1 MTRIFKI
8 ILLAFIFPAFS
19 CAQKSETILLRNQVK
34 FPLGVS
40 VDADM
45 LLTNKRYRDV
55 ANNEFN
61 SITAENQMK
70 MYRIHPQQNRYDF
83 SKADSIVDF
92 ALRKGKRVHGHTL
105 VWFDGSAEWLKN
117 FKGTDKEF
125 SNEVKKHIQT
135 VVKHYKGKVTSWDVV
150 NEYLS
155 HNGDSVRDCIFSRRM
170 GKGYMA
176 QCFQWAHEAD
186 PQAILIYNEYGM
198 EWSEKKLQAMKSI
211 ALDFLKR
218 KIPIHGL
225 GVQFHVKTFDKDE
238 QIIRTLTELSQ
249 TGLKIHISELDVMV
263 NGNNQ
268 PNAVYTDSL
277 KQLQTEKFILIF
289 NVYRKQVPEKQQYGI
304 TFWNVGDNDTW
315 LRKVYKINE
324 WPLLFD
330 DNYQPKPVYYQ
341 LVEGMKGD

>member
-1 MTRIFKI
+1 MKNLKNTC
-8 ILLAFIFPAFS
+8 ILLFFFTAFAYP
-19 CAQKSETILLRNQVK
+19 QKKESGLIKNQVN
-34 FPLGVS
+34 FPIGAS

-55 ANNEFN
+55 ANKEFN
-61 SITAENQMK
+61 SITAENHMK
-70 MYRIHPQQNRYDF
+70 MYRIHPEQNRYDF
-83 SKADSIVDF
+83 SKADSIVGF
-92 ALRKGKRVHGHTL
+92 ALKNGKRVHGHTL
-105 VWFDGSAEWLKN
+105 VWFDGTADWLKN
-117 FKGTDKEF
+117 FKGTDAAF

-135 VVKHYKGKVTSWDVV
+135 VVKHYKGKVTSWDVL

-155 HNGDSVRDCIFSRRM
+155 HNGDSVRDCIFSCRM
-170 GKGYMA
+170 GKDYMA

-186 PQAILIYNEYGM
+186 PKAILIYNEYGM

-211 ALDFLKR
+211 ALDLLKR

-238 QIIRTLTELSQ
+238 QIVRTLTELSQ

-263 NGNNQ
+263 NGHNQ

-289 NVYRKQVPEKQQYGI
+289 NEYRKQVPVNQQYGI
-304 TFWNVGDNDTW
+304 TFWNIADNDTW

-330 DNYQPKPVYYQ
+330 DNYQPKPVYYDV
-341 LVEGMKGD
+341 LKSLK